1 MQKSVLATLLCL
13 TILHLEVIRGQGSL
27 PDRAGPPEPTDRRRQ
42 RCPQTQGLP
51 CYSWETLVPGSSF
64 DVESRTCQNNRY
76 PKGEKCVWY
85 FDVDN
90 CTPSITCEVLD
101 IRGKTR
107 KCRGDRLTVE
117 TDHSKTPIC
126 GKKKKNKSF
135 TATQATA
142 YFDINFRT
150 NRKEEGSG
158 FRCSVSC
165 SGDSTTP
172 TPPPSSECKCG
183 VPNRGN
189 KIVGG
194 VETLIHEYPWQAGLA
209 DPGEDIPFC
218 GGAIISSDTIITAAH
233 CTIDESVSSFEVL
246 IADHD
251 VSIDDG
257 QERIKVCNKTE
268 HPNYNGN
275 TQDHD
280 LSILTL
286 CTPITFRKDAS
297 PVCLPSQSGP
307 SYDGMVSTVTG
318 WGTNSSGTLFQ
329 PNELMKVDVT
339 TIDNTECN
347 TAYSGG
353 ITDSMIC
360 AKGEG
365 KDACQGD
372 SGGPLITKEPGDY
385 YSLIGMVSWGIGCAN
400 PLYPGVYARVTEDLD
415 WIKENIKGTTCST
428 PMK

>member
-1 MQKSVLATLLCL
+1 M
-13 TILHLEVIRGQGSL
+13 
-27 PDRAGPPEPTDRRRQ
+27 
-42 RCPQTQGLP
+42 
-51 CYSWETLVPGSSF
+51 
-64 DVESRTCQNNRY
+64 
-76 PKGEKCVWY
+76 
-85 FDVDN
+85 
-90 CTPSITCEVLD
+90 
-101 IRGKTR
+101 
-107 KCRGDRLTVE
+107 
-117 TDHSKTPIC
+117 
-126 GKKKKNKSF
+126 
-135 TATQATA
+135 
-142 YFDINFRT
+142 
-150 NRKEEGSG
+150 
-158 FRCSVSC
+158 
-165 SGDSTTP
+165 
-172 TPPPSSECKCG
+172 
-183 VPNRGN
+183 
-189 KIVGG
+189 
-194 VETLIHEYPWQAGLA
+194 
-209 DPGEDIPFC
+209 PFC

-233 CTIDESVSSFEVL
+233 CTIDESVSSFEVI

-257 QERIKVCNKTE
+257 QERIKVCNKIE
-268 HPNYNGN
+268 HPKYNGN

-307 SYDGMVSTVTG
+307 SYEGMVSTVTG

-353 ITDSMIC
+353 ITESMIC